1 MTHKLADVMIQTLP
15 LSPPEATPVGACFSM
30 ATRGEAI
37 TYFSNLQPFDCHA
50 AEDVNARHLRMARFH
65 VVSGVGQGELANA
78 FGVSRSTVTRA
89 VKLFRDEGADGFFKQ
104 RRRRAR
110 TVVDA
115 PMAKRAQAML
125 AQGLSGRAAARQ
137 LGVSPSTFNEN
148 LRAGVI
154 VDGAKHDAREGCE
167 PTHRAVRDT
176 RDRHAPM
183 GRAARDVEGRML
195 ACAGLMTQVEPEF
208 REPAHAVERGG
219 VLAALPMLLSEGL
232 LGAANRLLR
241 LPKGYYGLST
251 IVLFVALMT
260 LARVRNP
267 ESLRYQA
274 PGEWGCV
281 LGLDRCPEVKTL
293 RRKIKLLAHAEQTVR
308 DWQAALARA
317 WHDADQDLYATLAVD
332 GHVKVYAGRKG
343 KLAKHFIARQKLCL
357 PASASYWINALGGK
371 PLLCVH
377 KPLDPKMV
385 KALEHDIVPQL
396 EALGV
401 LPEHA
406 PDLTVANSGA
416 PALTLVFD
424 REGWSPAV
432 FRRLARRGLAVI
444 TWHKNFKGP
453 PWPESDF
460 REVDTPLFGPAHTHA
475 SRVVLAEKPV
485 ELSNALTVR
494 QIRRRLDWSYPDSV
508 DRLWLSP
515 PALG

>member
-1 MTHKLADVMIQTLP
+1 M
-15 LSPPEATPVGACFSM
+15 
-30 ATRGEAI
+30 
-37 TYFSNLQPFDCHA
+37 
-50 AEDVNARHLRMARFH
+50 
-65 VVSGVGQGELANA
+65 
-78 FGVSRSTVTRA
+78 
-89 VKLFRDEGADGFFKQ
+89 
-104 RRRRAR
+104 
-110 TVVDA
+110 
-115 PMAKRAQAML
+115 
-125 AQGLSGRAAARQ
+125 
-137 LGVSPSTFNEN
+137 
-148 LRAGVI
+148 
-154 VDGAKHDAREGCE
+154 
-167 PTHRAVRDT
+167 
-176 RDRHAPM
+176 
-183 GRAARDVEGRML
+183 
-195 ACAGLMTQVEPEF
+195 
-208 REPAHAVERGG
+208 
-219 VLAALPMLLSEGL
+219 
-232 LGAANRLLR
+232 
-241 LPKGYYGLST
+241 
-251 IVLFVALMT
+251 
-260 LARVRNP
+260 
-267 ESLRYQA
+267 
-274 PGEWGCV
+274 

-406 PDLTVANSGA
+406 PDLTVPNSGA

-494 QIRRRLDWSYPDSV
+494 QIRRRLDNGRQVALITTQGRTGGASSPGERRTRCRSGRGRFGSSCVRMRLAKAEAFSHTGTRSRGPIDRNRTWARACVEGESFSDENRDAPDRGELHRRLRTGWSARRGRGDRHRTGHGPGHVPLGEDERPGGPPRASEAEPPSFASDRRGIERDGPGDPQASVRAGNDSRRPLLAEQRGRERV
-508 DRLWLSP
+508 RRGWRDR
-515 PALG
+515 ARDRTNR